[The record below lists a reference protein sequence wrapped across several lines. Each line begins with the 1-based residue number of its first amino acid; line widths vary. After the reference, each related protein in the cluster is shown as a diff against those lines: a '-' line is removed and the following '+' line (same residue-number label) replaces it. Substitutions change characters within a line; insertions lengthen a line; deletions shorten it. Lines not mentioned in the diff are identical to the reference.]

1 MTLNEGHER
10 QGATYVK
17 DTTTRK
23 RSEMD
28 RWDVIVVGGGH
39 NGLVA
44 AAYLARAGLKVIVL
58 ERRHMVGGAVA
69 TEELFPGC
77 HISSCSFTTHILQS
91 RIVEDLAL
99 ERHGF
104 RVFSLDPILLVPFPD
119 GRSLRVF
126 RDVKRTSAEIAEFSR
141 SDASNYPDWLE
152 FWRRA
157 GSIFERY
164 YFEIPPTLEEL
175 AEQLEGSE
183 EGRVLDRL
191 REATIA
197 EVLDEYFESE
207 QVQAALTANMD
218 IASLDKPGELL
229 GWASIQPS
237 MFVDPRYQGLPAGGM
252 GALSNA
258 LAESAVHSG
267 ATIRLGAEVSRIL
280 LDDDGGASAVKL
292 ADGQVVRGRAVMSNA
307 DPRRTFLSLMDATD
321 VDPTL
326 RTRLGSLQ
334 ARSASVKM
342 HAVTRELPNWAA
354 RLSESMD
361 STDVTMVRLAPSI
374 DYIRNSLEDAAAGIP
389 TRYPV
394 VTVQTPTIL
403 DRSIAPPDR
412 HIVSAW
418 VKFQPS
424 QLVEGS
430 WDAVREDVADQVVQA
445 ISDYA
450 PNFADSVIDR
460 LLYTPLDMETRLGMT
475 GGNIHHIDHSAG
487 QLLGDRLFEGGGHRT
502 PIRSLY
508 MCGAGTHPGGEVSG
522 APGFLAA
529 RAVLDDFGDRQLE
542 YSA

>member
-1 MTLNEGHER
+1 
-10 QGATYVK
+10 
-17 DTTTRK
+17 
-23 RSEMD
+23 MD
-28 RWDVIVVGGGH
+28 SWDVIVVGAGH

-44 AAYLARAGLKVIVL
+44 AGYLARSGLEVIVL
-58 ERRHMVGGAVA
+58 ERRHIVGGAVA

-99 ERHGF
+99 EKHGF
-104 RVFSLDPILLVPFPD
+104 RVYGLDPILLVPFPD

-126 RDVKRTSAEIAEFSR
+126 RDVERTSAEIAKFSQ
-141 SDASNYPDWLE
+141 SDAERYSTWHE

-157 GSIFERY
+157 GNIFERY
-164 YFEIPPTLEEL
+164 FFEEPPTLEDL
-175 AEQLEGSE
+175 VEQLAGTE
-183 EGRVLDRL
+183 EGDILDRL
-191 REATIA
+191 RESTIA
-197 EVLDEYFESE
+197 EILDEFFESE

-218 IASLDKPGELL
+218 ITSLDQPGELL

-237 MFVDPRYQGLPAGGM
+237 MFVDPRYQGLPVGGM

-258 LAESAVHSG
+258 LAESAVRSG
-267 ATIRLGAEVSRIL
+267 ATVRLGAEVSQIL
-280 LDDDGGASAVKL
+280 LDDTGSASAVKL
-292 ADGQVVRGRAVMSNA
+292 ADSQIVRGKAVMSNA
-307 DPRRTFLSLMDATD
+307 DPRRTFLSLMEASD

-326 RTRLGSLQ
+326 LSRLSGLQ
-334 ARSASVKM
+334 AKSASVKL
-342 HAVTRELPNWAA
+342 HTVTRELPDWAA
-354 RLSESMD
+354 RLSRPIEPRD
-361 STDVTMVRLAPSI
+361 TTMVRLAPSI
-374 DYIRNSLEDAAAGIP
+374 HYIRNSLEDAAAGIP
-389 TRYPV
+389 TRYPI

-403 DRSIAPPDR
+403 DGSIAPPDR

-424 QLVEGS
+424 RLVEGS
-430 WDAVREDVADQVVQA
+430 WDAVREGVADQVIEA

-460 LLYTPLDMETRLGMT
+460 VLYTPLDMETRLGMT

-502 PIRSLY
+502 PIKSLY

-522 APGFLAA
+522 APGFLAS
-529 RAVLDDFGDRQLE
+529 RALLDDRRRGQLE
-542 YSA
+542 GMVS